1 MAHLLPQ
8 SKKPHTLPQ
17 IYLKN
22 FFDLVSKYMEHDNT
36 IKQFYKKN
44 LQKIYLNNSFF
55 MNAFR

>member
-36 IKQFYKKN
+36 IKQFYKKKFTEN
-44 LQKIYLNNSFF
+44 LFKQ
-55 MNAFR
+55 